1 MQDNTANITR
11 YESNSIEVYI
21 NTATGESFCSLSG
34 YSRMVGVSKS
44 TVRRRLL
51 RSSENQGSSSPEV
64 AKVLTAGGVQGV
76 QLINE
81 TTIVDWLSKDAPD
94 VLVKFAQVGVRMY
107 LHQLAGYSVV
117 STAVAKPQE
126 LTRRELLEMALE
138 AELRLEAAQQEI
150 DTLVTEVSDLTPRAI
165 AWDTIAD
172 PNGLIK
178 LNDFAGALGIG
189 RTTLTRKLV
198 DLGIMFSEYQ
208 GNGKRRNR
216 AYAKHINSGRF
227 VEKMTDVKNNR
238 GDLVYTEFSTLIT
251 KAGAEW
257 LSLKLA

>member
-11 YESNSIEVYI
+11 YENNGIEVYV
-21 NTATGESFCSLSG
+21 NTATGESFTSINGYARMSG
-34 YSRMVGVSKS
+34 VARS
-44 TVRRRLL
+44 TVRDRVGRKTDAKTIEMPTVKGFRVGRL
-51 RSSENQGSSSPEV
+51 
-64 AKVLTAGGVQGV
+64 
-76 QLINE
+76 IDE

-257 LSLKLA
+257 LSSKIA